1 MDLVAWSRATFGNTR
16 NHFISKQ
23 GELEELME
31 VGFGANL
38 DRINEV
44 KREIN
49 ELLHHEE
56 VFWWQRARFIWLP
69 VGDKNTKYFHQIA
82 SQRWQKNIIDGFHS
96 SNGVWCTDTEGIATE
111 YYKNLFT
118 TSNNLNMDG
127 VLASV
132 EKVVTN
138 DMAKSLVCTYTKDEI
153 RVEIGRASCRERVSS
168 PV

>member
-1 MDLVAWSRATFGNTR
+1 
-16 NHFISKQ
+16 
-23 GELEELME
+23 ME
-31 VGFGANL
+31 VGFWANL

-56 VFWWQRARFIWLP
+56 VFWWRRARSIWLP
-69 VGDKNTKYFHQIA
+69 DGDKNTKYFHQRA
-82 SQRWQKNIIDGFHS
+82 SQRWRKNIIDGLHD
-96 SNGVWCTDTEGIATE
+96 SNRVWCTDTEGIATIADD

-153 RVEIGRASCRERVSS
+153 RVALFQMHPSKS
-168 PV
+168 PGLDDMSPFFFQNFGTLWDMMS